1 MCFTDPKDAEKP
13 EDDARDKPDKEPAN
27 PEVADEVTVRA
38 EVHKADEEDYPLDEG
53 AAGGADEEEDEDEEE
68 EEEDEDEEDPEWDV
82 IQEQVEAGK
91 IKIKVQAGNHNK
103 RVMQPQSK
111 PYQAGRNFKPIFVV
125 DFTRD

>member
-13 EDDARDKPDKEPAN
+13 EDDARDKPDEQPAN

-38 EVHKADEEDYPLDEG
+38 EIHKADNEDYPLDEG
-53 AAGGADEEEDEDEEE
+53 AAGGADEEEDEEE

-91 IKIKVQAGNHNK
+91 IKIKVQAGNRNK